1 MAKGT
6 SLMKNMKLMT
16 AALAGFAFYTIAHSI
31 VVAADAPASSS
42 PAYYVAEFEV
52 TDPEGMK
59 PYSAQVES
67 TFKPYGGHFIVRGGK
82 ILPLEGAAPARRRVV
97 IEFASVE
104 KAQAWYNSAEYT
116 ELRKIRQRSAKTDV
130 YLIEG
135 VATR

>member
-1 MAKGT
+1 MSNFKGMTLAMACLAFFAAGIGQVIA
-6 SLMKNMKLMT
+6 SEANT
-16 AALAGFAFYTIAHSI
+16 AT
-31 VVAADAPASSS
+31 P
-42 PAYYVAEFEV
+42 PAYYVAEFEI
-52 TDPEGMK
+52 TDAEGIK

-82 ILPLEGAAPARRRVV
+82 TVSLEGVAPKRRRVV

-116 ELRKIRQRSAKTDV
+116 ELRKIRQRTAKTDV

-135 VATR
+135 VSAQ

>member
-1 MAKGT
+1 MRNVKLAAVAIAGLALLATRSDRVMASEAK
-6 SLMKNMKLMT
+6 
-16 AALAGFAFYTIAHSI
+16 
-31 VVAADAPASSS
+31 PASA

-59 PYSAQVES
+59 PYSARVEA

-82 ILPLEGAAPARRRVV
+82 TLSLEGVAPKHRRVV

-135 VATR
+135 VPAHE

>member
-1 MAKGT
+1 MRNLMGVAFAVAGLVFFAPGSDLVIASEAK
-6 SLMKNMKLMT
+6 
-16 AALAGFAFYTIAHSI
+16 AAT
-31 VVAADAPASSS
+31 P
-42 PAYYVAEFEV
+42 PAYYVAEFEI
-52 TDPEGMK
+52 TDAEGMK

-82 ILPLEGAAPARRRVV
+82 TISLEGTAPKRRRVV

-130 YLIEG
+130 YL
-135 VATR
+135 

>member
-1 MAKGT
+1 MRNLKGV
-6 SLMKNMKLMT
+6 
-16 AALAGFAFYTIAHSI
+16 ALAVAGPVFFAATSGLVIASE
-31 VVAADAPASSS
+31 AKEETR
-42 PAYYVAEFEV
+42 PAYYVAEFEI
-52 TDPEGMK
+52 TDAEGMK

-82 ILPLEGAAPARRRVV
+82 TISLEGTAPKRRRVV

-116 ELRKIRQRSAKTDV
+116 ELRKVRQRSAKTDV

-135 VATR
+135 VSAQ

>member
-1 MAKGT
+1 
-6 SLMKNMKLMT
+6 MKNFKVM
-16 AALAGFAFYTIAHSI
+16 AIALAGMAYFAAGSCR
-31 VVAADAPASSS
+31 VMASDAESAAP

-82 ILPLEGAAPARRRVV
+82 TISLEGEAPKRRRVV

-104 KAQAWYNSAEYT
+104 KAQAWYNSAQYT
-116 ELRKIRQRSAKTDV
+116 ELRKVRQRSARTDV

-135 VATR
+135 VTAR

>member
-1 MAKGT
+1 MKDVKVL
-6 SLMKNMKLMT
+6 SLAMIGLAFF
-16 AALAGFAFYTIAHSI
+16 AAGSCRVIASE
-31 VVAADAPASSS
+31 APSATP

-59 PYSAQVES
+59 PYSAKVEA

-82 ILPLEGAAPARRRVV
+82 TISLEGEAPKRRQVV

-104 KAQAWYNSAEYT
+104 KAQAWYNSADYT
-116 ELRKIRQRSAKTDV
+116 ELRKVRQRSAKTDV

-135 VATR
+135 VSAQ

>member
-1 MAKGT
+1 MRNVKLAAVAIAGLALLATRSDRVMASEAK
-6 SLMKNMKLMT
+6 S
-16 AALAGFAFYTIAHSI
+16 
-31 VVAADAPASSS
+31 ASA
-42 PAYYVAEFEV
+42 PAYYVAEFAV

-59 PYSAQVES
+59 PYSAGVEA

-82 ILPLEGAAPARRRVV
+82 TLSLEGVAPKRRRVV

-135 VATR
+135 VPAHE

>member
-1 MAKGT
+1 
-6 SLMKNMKLMT
+6 MKNVKVM
-16 AALAGFAFYTIAHSI
+16 TIAIAGLAFFGTGSCR
-31 VVAADAPASSS
+31 VMASEALSAEP

-67 TFKPYGGHFIVRGGK
+67 TFKPYGGHFIVGGGK
-82 ILPLEGAAPARRRVV
+82 TISLEGVAPKRRRVV

-104 KAQAWYNSAEYT
+104 KAQAWHNSVEYT

-135 VATR
+135 VSTQ

>member
-1 MAKGT
+1 
-6 SLMKNMKLMT
+6 MKNMKGM
-16 AALAGFAFYTIAHSI
+16 ALAMAGVAMFAAGS
-31 VVAADAPASSS
+31 VQVSASEAKAATP
-42 PAYYVAEFEV
+42 PAYYVAEFEI
-52 TDPEGMK
+52 TDPEGIK

-82 ILPLEGAAPARRRVV
+82 TISLEGAAPKRRRVV

-104 KAQAWYNSAEYT
+104 KAQAWYNSAEYI

-135 VATR
+135 ISAQ

>member
-1 MAKGT
+1 MGVAFAVAGLVFFAPGSDLVIASEAK
-6 SLMKNMKLMT
+6 
-16 AALAGFAFYTIAHSI
+16 AAT
-31 VVAADAPASSS
+31 P
-42 PAYYVAEFEV
+42 PAYYVAEFEI
-52 TDPEGMK
+52 TDAEGMK

-82 ILPLEGAAPARRRVV
+82 TISLEGTAPKRRRVV

-135 VATR
+135 VSAQ

>member
-1 MAKGT
+1 VKNLKVMAI
-6 SLMKNMKLMT
+6 
-16 AALAGFAFYTIAHSI
+16 ALAGLAYFTAGSCRVMASDAES
-31 VVAADAPASSS
+31 AAP

-52 TDPEGMK
+52 TNPEGMK

-82 ILPLEGAAPARRRVV
+82 TISLEGEAPKRRRVV

-104 KAQAWYNSAEYT
+104 KAQAWYNSVEYT

-135 VATR
+135 VPAR

>member
-1 MAKGT
+1 MKKSKAMAVAMAGLAYFAVGSCRVMAT
-6 SLMKNMKLMT
+6 DAEL
-16 AALAGFAFYTIAHSI
+16 AAPL
-31 VVAADAPASSS
+31 
-42 PAYYVAEFEV
+42 AYYVAEFEV

-82 ILPLEGAAPARRRVV
+82 TISLEGEAPKRRRVV
-97 IEFASVE
+97 IEFASIE
-104 KAQAWYNSAEYT
+104 KAQAWYDSKEYT

-135 VATR
+135 VPAQ